1 MRLGL
6 VIGRVTLSQQD
17 PAYKGG
23 RFLVVQPF
31 DRSSYERERMD
42 RANPLAHARSYTP
55 LAKGNSL
62 VVYDNLGADL
72 GHVIGFTEGA
82 EATAPFDQST
92 PVDAFNA
99 AIIDQIFYTPPA

>member
-1 MRLGL
+1 MRLGH

-23 RFLVVQPF
+23 RFLLVQPF
-31 DRSSYERERMD
+31 GREQF
-42 RANPLAHARSYTP
+42 AGAGATP
-55 LAKGNSL
+55 LAKGSSL
-62 VVYDNLGADL
+62 VVYDNLGAGE

-82 EATAPFDQST
+82 EATAPFENPT

-99 AIIDQIFYTPPA
+99 CLIDTFFYQPPTGPAAAK

>member
-1 MRLGL
+1 MRLGH

-23 RFLVVQPF
+23 RFLIVQPF
-31 DRSSYERERMD
+31 AKDQFRGAAM
-42 RANPLAHARSYTP
+42 TP

-62 VVYDNLGADL
+62 VVYDNLGAAV
-72 GHVIGFTEGA
+72 GHTIGFTEGA
-82 EATAPFDQST
+82 EATAPFDQPT

-99 AIIDQIFYTPPA
+99 AIFDRIFYTPPV